1 MERISRDLK
10 IKSLRYAIVTVFM
23 LVALIVVLSYYHK
36 TSKTVINNTS
46 LDPTNVQEKIIF
58 GDIKIKI
65 NSDIFSYDQIYNE
78 VKETKLIAYLNKNVN
93 KGDTAIYVSQDV
105 GVQQLLIAK
114 LISQSGRIYILN
126 PFEKYNNSI
135 ELSAKANGFENR
147 IFTETS
153 AISDKSFEGFLI
165 YQNTQTPEHGIIK
178 SLDYKLEKGYCAL
191 KTKVSSLDNLYPNL
205 QNVNIL
211 RISSPKDS
219 INAINGATQI
229 IRRSPNIKIILD
241 YDKEIASTIF
251 EKTELKELDFKI
263 YSIGEEGKLS
273 PLEEGNSSC
282 EHIVLQR
289 N

>member
-105 GVQQLLIAK
+105 GVQQLLMAK

-178 SLDYKLEKGYCAL
+178 SLDYKLEEGYCAL

-219 INAINGATQI
+219 INAINGAIQI

-273 PLEEGNSSC
+273 TLEEGNSSC